1 MRGERCEGGRE
12 RKRERER
19 EGEGHKEEKDEEG
32 EGIEGRE
39 ADERPEK
46 MQGRS
51 RVSSI
56 EEEKKNWTEIRIGKS
71 KVINYRKEFCSLN
84 FVTNR
89 DAVKVS

>member
-1 MRGERCEGGRE
+1 
-12 RKRERER
+12 
-19 EGEGHKEEKDEEG
+19 
-32 EGIEGRE
+32 
-39 ADERPEK
+39 